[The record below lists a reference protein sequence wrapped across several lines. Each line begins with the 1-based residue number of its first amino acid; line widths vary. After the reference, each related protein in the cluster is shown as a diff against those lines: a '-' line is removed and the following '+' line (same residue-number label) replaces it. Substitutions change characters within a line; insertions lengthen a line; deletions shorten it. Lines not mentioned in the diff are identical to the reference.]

1 MEYFCCV
8 FRRHLIKKF
17 KDVALPQMHC
27 STLFLVGSQFIF
39 KNSFVP
45 MWALLSGFKQYLMHL
60 FWAICILF
68 DCRLFSKG
76 YHATQA

>member
-8 FRRHLIKKF
+8 LRRHLIKKF
-17 KDVALPQMHC
+17 KDVNANALFNYI
-27 STLFLVGSQFIF
+27 FLVGSQFIF

-45 MWALLSGFKQYLMHL
+45 TWALLSRFKQYLMHL

-76 YHATQA
+76 YHAAQA

>member
-8 FRRHLIKKF
+8 LRRHLIKNLKTL
-17 KDVALPQMHC
+17 AQMHC
-27 STLFLVGSQFIF
+27 STLFFLVGSQFIF

-45 MWALLSGFKQYLMHL
+45 MWALLSRFKQYLMHL

>member
-1 MEYFCCV
+1 MKYFCCV
-8 FRRHLIKKF
+8 LRRHLIKNLKT
-17 KDVALPQMHC
+17 LTQMHC

-45 MWALLSGFKQYLMHL
+45 TWALLSRFKQYLMHL

-76 YHATQA
+76 YHAAQA

>member
-8 FRRHLIKKF
+8 LRRHLIKKL
-17 KDVALPQMHC
+17 KTLTQMHC

-45 MWALLSGFKQYLMHL
+45 TWALLFEVQTIPNALILGYLYPL
-60 FWAICILF
+60 
-68 DCRLFSKG
+68 
-76 YHATQA
+76 